1 MDTGCFI
8 TRGVSA
14 CEVRPLVVSRPSG
27 LAGGNRR
34 VHATRASSSTD
45 CWPRPEW
52 VEIQVCRGAVPVTP
66 PRSPCYTTGSAWF
79 NTQIVYAWNH
89 QTLFCRILIDSRTVV
104 RPAGVSPPHFAIR
117 PDVVKHGHSDDTDH
131 TRSLYVVTVT
141 HGDGQTR
148 ASFTARVWGHS
159 HPPPPTTHHPLT
171 PHPPTAAP
179 GTHNSAKD

>member
-1 MDTGCFI
+1 M
-8 TRGVSA
+8 
-14 CEVRPLVVSRPSG
+14 RPLVGSRPSG

-45 CWPRPEW
+45 CWPCRERGQN
-52 VEIQVCRGAVPVTP
+52 QVGHRGVHVTLYRSSCYNTESGRGCSQPIWSYP
-66 PRSPCYTTGSAWF
+66 PCSF
-79 NTQIVYAWNH
+79 
-89 QTLFCRILIDSRTVV
+89 FCRILIDSRTVY
-104 RPAGVSPPHFAIR
+104 RPAGVSPPYFAIR
-117 PDVVKHGHSDDTDH
+117 PDDVKHGHSDDTDH